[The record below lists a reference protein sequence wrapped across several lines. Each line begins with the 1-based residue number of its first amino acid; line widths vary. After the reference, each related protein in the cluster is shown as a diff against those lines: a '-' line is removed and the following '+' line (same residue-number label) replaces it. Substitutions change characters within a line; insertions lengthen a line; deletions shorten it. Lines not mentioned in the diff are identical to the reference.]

1 MIQNFN
7 DVLFIFAIIGIVS
20 FVIYLVVRD
29 NNKKA
34 KREEEKSIIFNNN
47 GQKKQIC
54 YWCKQ
59 EINVGAKICPYC
71 KKVPTKTGRDNR
83 QIEIFIAILLIIIAF
98 AILF

>member
-7 DVLFIFAIIGIVS
+7 DVLFIFAIVGIVS
-20 FVIYLVVRD
+20 FGIYLVVKD

-34 KREEEKSIIFNNN
+34 KKEEGKNIIFNSD

-71 KKVPTKTGRDNR
+71 KKVPTKIGRDNR